1 VHARAPVAGNV
12 FIAVTVIPAVP
23 SYICKRRSDHILIYH
38 LDGRVITMP
47 ASLSIRAGIR
57 VRRRPQKPRHLRPFH
72 RLSMIY

>member
-1 VHARAPVAGNV
+1 MAGNV

-47 ASLSIRAGIR
+47 KHHFRSGQTFASEDVSKSPGISDHSTDF
-57 VRRRPQKPRHLRPFH
+57 Q
-72 RLSMIY
+72 